1 MKKVLNIISSVN
13 KKARHN
19 AERCIER
26 TLEKAVDIATVG
38 NLDDVDPTSMK
49 LMKEEDI
56 IIEVQDSKVSDSTT
70 RKGRR
75 KKDRSSKEVQF
86 NI

>member
-26 TLEKAVDIATVG
+26 TLEKAVNDATLG
-38 NLDDVDPTSMK
+38 NLDDIDPTSMK
-49 LMKEEDI
+49 LMK
-56 IIEVQDSKVSDSTT
+56 
-70 RKGRR
+70 
-75 KKDRSSKEVQF
+75 
-86 NI
+86 